1 MIIFLI
7 TQYFILNGQPASTL
21 FKLSKVTP
29 DNYTPSVTEK
39 PLYCLIV
46 SFYVLPVLAMPLSLC
61 VLCVDGHV
69 VT

>member
-1 MIIFLI
+1 MYKNMSLGV
-7 TQYFILNGQPASTL
+7 YLRSLRLEGGGN
-21 FKLSKVTP
+21 
-29 DNYTPSVTEK
+29 VTEK